1 MLGYKLVQPDG
12 ASEVNVSRARVLFAL
27 RKNRF
32 RVEERKAH
40 AGEDTLEEL
49 SGQHHPERR
58 LNKARTLRNEEF
70 LVALILDGEGRGD
83 ALPPSWREPMDHLMS
98 RNKRSRAVAFA
109 KAVEPVQLPALQDFD
124 IMDADR

>member
-1 MLGYKLVQPDG
+1 MLGYKVVRPDG
-12 ASEVNVSRARVLFAL
+12 ASNVNRARVLFEL
-27 RKNRF
+27 RNNRF
-32 RVEERKAH
+32 RPQERKAH

-49 SGQHHPERR
+49 SGHHYPEGRR
-58 LNKARTLRNEEF
+58 KKGRN
-70 LVALILDGEGRGD
+70 AAQRRILGSPDPGHGEGRGD
-83 ALPPSWREPMDHLMS
+83 AVPPSWREPMDHLMN